1 MAFQS
6 KDSLVLGRQ
15 LEAQELI
22 VTADLVAGSSD
33 LPAKVTINNATI
45 TATVITL
52 DAGEAVEKCFFAEVR
67 NRATGAV
74 VATTASPVV
83 SGSQISVTCNATALS
98 DVAICVKFK
107 VQE

>member
-22 VTADLVAGSSD
+22 VAANLVAGSSD
-33 LPAKVTINNATI
+33 LPAKVSINNSTI

-74 VATTASPVV
+74 VAIAAAPSVV
-83 SGSQISVTCNATALS
+83 GSQISVTCNATGLS
-98 DVAICVKFK
+98 DVAVCVKFK